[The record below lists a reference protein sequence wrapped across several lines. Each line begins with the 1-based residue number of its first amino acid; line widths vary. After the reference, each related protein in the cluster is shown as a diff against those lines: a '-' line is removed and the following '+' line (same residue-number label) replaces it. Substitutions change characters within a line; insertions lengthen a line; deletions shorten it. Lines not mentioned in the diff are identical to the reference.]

1 MNRVSKKSA
10 AALLAATIAAISLPT
25 MAEAKNR
32 AGHSF
37 RITAKV
43 PVSCWVRP
51 DRTVT
56 AAPGA
61 TGSVIEACN
70 NPGGYT
76 VTAAYRP
83 LSNGESAQ
91 MIYNDRPVTLG
102 AGGHQVL
109 RQSSMATIKTVQYR
123 FENVS
128 IDEPLI
134 LNLTIQPI

>member
-10 AALLAATIAAISLPT
+10 ALLAAAIAAISLPT
-25 MAEAKNR
+25 MAEAKNS

-51 DRTVT
+51 DRTV
-56 AAPGA
+56 AAVPGA
-61 TGSVIEACN
+61 TGRVVEACN

-76 VTAAYRP
+76 VTANYRR
-83 LSNGESAQ
+83 LTNGESAQ
-91 MIYNDRPVTLG
+91 MIYNDQPVTLG
-102 AGGHQVL
+102 AAGHQLL
-109 RQSSMATIKTVQYR
+109 RQSTMATIRTVHYR

-128 IDEPLI
+128 VDEPLV